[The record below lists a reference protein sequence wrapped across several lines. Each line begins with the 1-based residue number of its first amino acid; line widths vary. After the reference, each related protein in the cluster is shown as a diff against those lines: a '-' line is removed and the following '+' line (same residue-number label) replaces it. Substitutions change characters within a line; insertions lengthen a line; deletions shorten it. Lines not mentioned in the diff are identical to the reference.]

1 MKIENI
7 NTLIENKRT
16 AWSNLYDA
24 RKWRADHDDVE
35 IKSHQA
41 YFTITRTDNS
51 DWVPQDIQDKISE
64 VKEYFKNYFN
74 DVDDNIEKL
83 ESEYNRILEEEKTA
97 CKDYKHCFIINITLY
112 KWRVTTEKYNKDY
125 CIWFESKNKKAYKK
139 ELSETLESLKN
150 KIEELKSSDK
160 IDSYYLR
167 PCSIES
173 YESIKTFKTAKLT
186 VDNMLS
192 ILDEIKNN
200 K

>member
-1 MKIENI
+1 MEIEKINE
-7 NTLIENKRT
+7 LIETKKN
-16 AWSNLYDA
+16 AWTNLYDA
-24 RKWRADHDDVE
+24 RKWRADHEDTS
-35 IKSHQA
+35 IFTHRA
-41 YFTITRTDNS
+41 YYKVTDTSNS

-74 DVDDNIEKL
+74 EIDDKIDSL
-83 ESEYNRILEEEKTA
+83 EANYNRIIEEEKTA
-97 CKDYKHCFIINITLY
+97 CKEFKHCFIINITLY
-112 KWRVTTEKYNKDY
+112 KWSVTTEKYNKDY
-125 CIWFESKNKKAYKK
+125 CIWLEAKNKKAYKK
-139 ELSETLESLKN
+139 ELAGALESLKT